1 MKAEPA
7 GLVNGLDVGHE
18 EEKNEED
25 SSFWLDYWMNSDAVY
40 LIGQSGGVVG
50 EEAILEFYF
59 VC

>member
-50 EEAILEFYF
+50 EEAM
-59 VC
+59 